1 MPDVH
6 LKYLTLNNS
15 ACVEGAVG
23 DDLDGALEKFGPDQ
37 LELIRVTKAS
47 CPPVLARV
55 TCRSNGFFRYSV
67 ILTPL
72 VLEQS
77 ICY

>member
-15 ACVEGAVG
+15 ACVEDAVG

-47 CPPVLARV
+47 CPPVLTRV
-55 TCRSNGFFRYSV
+55 TSRSNGFFRYSV

>member
-15 ACVEGAVG
+15 ACVEDAVG
-23 DDLDGALEKFGPDQ
+23 DDLDGALQKFGPDQ

-47 CPPVLARV
+47 CPLFLTCV
-55 TCRSNGFFRYSV
+55 TSLSNGFFRYSV

-77 ICY
+77 ISY